1 MIGKNRKFCKSVP
14 CPHSQI
20 HGVWVEVKANGSDP
34 DSWHFLC
41 NSRASGFVY
50 ARYG

>member
-1 MIGKNRKFCKSVP
+1 MIEKIVNFVNRSP
-14 CPHSQI
+14 ALSQI

-34 DSWHFLC
+34 DSRHFLC